1 MLAYLIMSIWWSIF
15 AIHIVS
21 WKMFSP
27 IYAILSSFAYI
38 IHIARQQ
45 QQKWSIFRNASRPP
59 QDMRFLNNSRLI
71 FSDDA
76 YYSNIKW
83 WCHLRPYNIGRWPKF
98 HWLPIDHMALSKL
111 ERLGSYSYVCG
122 WTVYTVH
129 NSWNEWST
137 IRPFTFDLCP
147 PYLAGW
153 GHKRELSWRCVAGR
167 VAFV

>member
-76 YYSNIKW
+76 YYSNIK
-83 WCHLRPYNIGRWPKF
+83 
-98 HWLPIDHMALSKL
+98 
-111 ERLGSYSYVCG
+111 
-122 WTVYTVH
+122 
-129 NSWNEWST
+129 
-137 IRPFTFDLCP
+137 
-147 PYLAGW
+147 
-153 GHKRELSWRCVAGR
+153 
-167 VAFV
+167 